1 MTMMMMIMMIM
12 MTMIIINNN
21 LKFKLINNIRNLKM
35 CEPPVSRFAALEKRF
50 NKLVDDSNNNIIAE
64 VVGTTND
71 TIDNRDNRD
80 NYIDNRATELY
91 QRLLE
96 LMNN

>member
-1 MTMMMMIMMIM
+1 
-12 MTMIIINNN
+12 
-21 LKFKLINNIRNLKM
+21 M

-50 NKLVDDSNNNIIAE
+50 NKLVHDSNNNIITEA
-64 VVGTTND
+64 VGTTND
-71 TIDNRDNRD
+71 TIDNRD

>member
-1 MTMMMMIMMIM
+1 
-12 MTMIIINNN
+12 
-21 LKFKLINNIRNLKM
+21 M

-80 NYIDNRATELY
+80 NYIDNRDNYIDNRATELY

>member
-1 MTMMMMIMMIM
+1 
-12 MTMIIINNN
+12 
-21 LKFKLINNIRNLKM
+21 M

-50 NKLVDDSNNNIIAE
+50 NKLVHDSNNNIITEA
-64 VVGTTND
+64 VGTTND
-71 TIDNRDNRD
+71 TIDNRDNYIDNRD

>member
-1 MTMMMMIMMIM
+1 
-12 MTMIIINNN
+12 
-21 LKFKLINNIRNLKM
+21 M

-50 NKLVDDSNNNIIAE
+50 NKLVHDSNNNIITEA
-64 VVGTTND
+64 VGTTND
-71 TIDNRDNRD
+71 TIDNRDNYIDNRDNYIDNRD